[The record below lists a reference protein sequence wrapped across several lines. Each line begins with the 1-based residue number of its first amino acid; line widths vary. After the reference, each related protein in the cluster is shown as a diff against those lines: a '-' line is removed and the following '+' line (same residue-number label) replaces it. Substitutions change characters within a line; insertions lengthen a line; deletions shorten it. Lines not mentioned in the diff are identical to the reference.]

1 MIISVL
7 AIIGYSFV
15 VFAAA
20 PLGGYNPG
28 GTLDPD
34 CAPGDVDCIVAL
46 PASWSLT
53 GNSGTDSGVT
63 NFLGTTDAQD
73 LVFKTNNFEQMRI
86 KSNGLIG
93 FGVTNPANE
102 FHMSKTTTG
111 GYDIQSDSY
120 GQQGTFTINRS
131 SGTFAAPTRP
141 GSGAILGTIGYGA
154 YDSGTFATTAKII
167 AAMDAATGAGD
178 LPTALSFQTT
188 PDGSAT
194 ALERLRI
201 TNGGRLGLGT
211 SNPSAFVQT
220 INQITTGENAIF
232 DRYGNTSGIQFRM
245 AGGTLAAPTAI
256 VSGNRIFRISGSG
269 YNGSAFSNNRAT
281 IGAAATENWTTT
293 ANGTKLEFA
302 VTTTGSNILQTKAT
316 INENGLG
323 INNSFPSANSAFVV
337 GSGESFRVD
346 DTGNLATINSVNY
359 IWPSS
364 QATGSGQ
371 VLTNDGSG
379 NLTWAPGGGSAVSL
393 IGSTNGLVSNPTPGF
408 TTETWLG
415 YGAGAASASTS
426 NTIFIGQSAGSGA
439 VSAESAIF
447 LGATAGS
454 GAINAYGSNFIG
466 GRSGFGATDANDSNF
481 FGQSAGYQ
489 ALRASYSNFLGIRA
503 GDGATDAYASNFFGL
518 RAGISATNAS
528 YSNFFGYQSGENATS
543 ANESNFFGYQ
553 AGRTAYNA
561 NSSNF
566 MGQSAGQ
573 GATNASY
580 SNFLGQYSGDNA
592 INASSSNFFGRGA
605 GSGALNANNSN
616 FFGDYAGFTAS
627 NSNNSNFLGF
637 HAGQESTNASNSNFL
652 GSGAGRLAPNANN
665 SNFMGENAGYMASN
679 ANNSVFI
686 GKLTGHQALYSS
698 KSIFIGDYA
707 GSWSDTIYG
716 STKASN
722 SIFIGEKSGSQSLD
736 LTLDNTTNPD
746 DFSILI
752 GNNTSTG
759 GFSNSIALG
768 ANATNTST
776 NQFMIGSTNRPINQT
791 RFQGSVIGTQC
802 TITTGTGIACTSDER
817 LKTNIVDLDNT
828 ILDKLSNIRTVNYNL
843 IGDTSNRYQ
852 VGFLAQ
858 NLEQYFPELVD
869 TNSDGYK
876 SVYYAQMTPILTK
889 AIQEMNLKITDI
901 GNMETPN
908 TWRDSLIAWFG
919 NAENGITDFFSKK
932 VSTEELCVKD
942 SAGQTCITRGQL
954 DALLNGQGI
963 QTPQPSN
970 PDPVISPDSTSENT
984 GDETVGGS
992 DESIDIPS
1000 TDENNVDSSGDVVL
1014 TTE

>member
-1 MIISVL
+1 MVITLQVLHYYKKPFKRFFCLHFCILFCYTIPNMKQKSLFIIFTVIS
-7 AIIGYSFV
+7 IIGYGAFV
-15 VFAAA
+15 YAAA
-20 PLGGYNPG
+20 PIGGYTPG
-28 GTLDPD
+28 QTLNPD

-154 YDSGTFATTAKII
+154 YDSGTFTTTAKII

-302 VTTTGSNILQTKAT
+302 VTATGSNILQTKAT

-323 INNSFPSANSAFVV
+323 INNSFPSTNSAFVV

-346 DTGNLATINSVNY
+346 DTGNLATINAVNY
-359 IWPSS
+359 VWPSS
-364 QATGSGQ
+364 QATSSGQ

-393 IGSTNGLVSNPTPGF
+393 IGSTNGLVSNPAPGGA

-415 YGAGAASASTS
+415 YGAGAASASTA

-439 VSAESAIF
+439 VNADSGIF
-447 LGATAGS
+447 LGASAGS
-454 GAINAYGSNFIG
+454 GATDAYGSNFIG
-466 GRSGFGATDANDSNF
+466 NLSGNGATDAFQSNF
-481 FGQSAGYQ
+481 FGQRAGYG
-489 ALRASYSNFLGIRA
+489 AFRAAYSNFLGIRA
-503 GDGATDAYASNFFGL
+503 GDGATDAGASNFFGL
-518 RAGISATNAS
+518 RAGINAS
-528 YSNFFGYQSGENATS
+528 
-543 ANESNFFGYQ
+543 
-553 AGRTAYNA
+553 
-561 NSSNF
+561 
-566 MGQSAGQ
+566 
-573 GATNASY
+573 NASY
-580 SNFLGQYSGDNA
+580 SNFLGYQSGEDATDANNSNFFGQLAGFRAFQANNSNFFGNNA
-592 INASSSNFFGRGA
+592 GSDAIFASQSNFFGSFAGQNATSASSSNFIGVFAGYGA
-605 GSGALNANNSN
+605 TNANNSN
-616 FFGDYAGFTAS
+616 FFGGGAGSQATSAS
-627 NSNNSNFLGF
+627 SSNFIGQN
-637 HAGQESTNASNSNFL
+637 AGYGATNASNSSFV
-652 GSGAGRLAPNANN
+652 GR
-665 SNFMGENAGYMASN
+665 NAGFN
-679 ANNSVFI
+679 
-686 GKLTGHQALYSS
+686 
-698 KSIFIGDYA
+698 
-707 GSWSDTIYG
+707 DTV
-716 STKASN
+716 N
-722 SIFIGEKSGSQSLD
+722 
-736 LTLDNTTNPD
+736 NTTNPD
-746 DFSILI
+746 DFSILL
-752 GNNTSTG
+752 GNYTSTG
-759 GFSNSIALG
+759 GFSNSIAIG
-768 ANATNTST
+768 AYATNTATS
-776 NQFMIGSTNRPINQT
+776 QFMIGSTTRPINET

-817 LKTNIVDLDNT
+817 LKENINDLSPTVLED
-828 ILDKLSNIRTVNYNL
+828 LMNIKTVHYNL
-843 IGDTSNRYQ
+843 ISDTTHKPQ
-852 VGFLAQ
+852 IGFLAQ

-869 TNSDGYK
+869 TDRNSGFK
-876 SVYYAQMTPILTK
+876 SVYYAQMAPILVE
-889 AIQEMNLKITDI
+889 AIREMNLKIIEINDI
-901 GNMETPN
+901 ETPN

-919 NAENGITDFFSKK
+919 NVENGITEFFSKK

-954 DALLNGQGI
+954 DALLNSQGI
-963 QTPQPSN
+963 QAPQPSN
-970 PDPVISPDSTSENT
+970 PDPVISPDTTSEQIL
-984 GDETVGGS
+984 EMKQ
-992 DESIDIPS
+992 
-1000 TDENNVDSSGDVVL
+1000 
-1014 TTE
+1014 